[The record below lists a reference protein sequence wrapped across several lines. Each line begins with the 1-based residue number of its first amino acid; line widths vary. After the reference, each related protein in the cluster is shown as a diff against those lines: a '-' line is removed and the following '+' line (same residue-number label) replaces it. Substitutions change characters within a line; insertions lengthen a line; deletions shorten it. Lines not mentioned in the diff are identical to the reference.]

1 MIECVLYPVYYCIGG
16 GLQMNHIN
24 VLSKRENPELHFLD
38 KIYLTEDQS
47 IYVSLNTWTIVFVDD
62 DGQEHPYLKSR
73 KPEWFYMLRELIE
86 QNGRPV
92 SPETI
97 FETSVFGD
105 KIKKYELMIDQKVT
119 DIYKELL
126 KQDFY
131 KVAKNK
137 GLIIKK
143 QSLKGDFVSTYG
155 FGYTLILPKQG
166 DNLYEDY
173 DIDQEPLRPILTNTV
188 VPDVSGI
195 IHRELFVKQIKD
207 EIITGTKAIAISGFG
222 GYGKTSVAQILY
234 RDYADSS
241 DKTFDH
247 VGYVSY
253 KGDLKNSIISSMPYL
268 CVGIPSKEIWQ
279 RLSVRLKNNNR
290 KKLLIIDNVDRD
302 KSLNQDPLSESE
314 SELFLEISGWPN
326 MTVVLT
332 TRLESIP
339 GFLTKRIDTL
349 GNDSNPQPC
358 IDLFNLYNSKFED
371 EIDVIQEIIK
381 YCKYHT
387 YAIELVAKSSKSRK
401 SLKDFFIKFKD
412 EGYDAS
418 SLNIKTKYKKI
429 DNNTTASIQIKKLF
443 NITTRNSAEEEIL
456 NNFAILPDMEQ
467 ISDSEMESWFCHTE
481 NDVVRLVDEGW
492 MQCYR
497 GQYYIHPLVKEAILL
512 GYDEKK
518 LPESVA
524 GNLLF
529 CVEDDMFFFQDEDYN
544 DTSRKIRILDSV
556 MEHILIKKT
565 IRIATLSLKLADMAR
580 KINNRAIALRQ
591 YEKSE
596 SAFRMIERGLN
607 SDEKVMFWKA
617 KYYRGYVLSYTS
629 SKFTESERYLKE
641 ALELSEELI
650 KENPTRKNTEH
661 LATSLDHYGYVLS
674 NSEKDKEAETCI
686 RKGLEIRIQL
696 ERDYPGEYLQ
706 MVAWSADNLGFLL
719 SFNAESRKEGEELL
733 LMALKYRKQL
743 AKGEASSEVAWTCSN
758 LACLYLLGGYNFEEA
773 EQLINMALFEYQDL
787 EQTAPKTHYANMA
800 YICNNYGMLLLRGFG
815 KTKEAILQLK
825 NSLGMYRKLEN
836 DYPDSYFQEAAM
848 VCNNIANILQ
858 TYTDD
863 ISKEVEGYYQEAI
876 TIIDDKYKHSSKLK
890 GDKNLAMMLADIS
903 YNYWVYMLR
912 DTKYEN
918 NRRMYRRRSLSYWQK
933 RDANDSNISYFID
946 NSVRDEIEGRINRK
960 YALVYY
966 VQGGARKKRI
976 WSNEFNI

>member
-62 DGQEHPYLKSR
+62 DGQEHPYPKSR

-97 FETSVFGD
+97 FEASVFGD

-686 RKGLEIRIQL
+686 RKGLQRCT
-696 ERDYPGEYLQ
+696 
-706 MVAWSADNLGFLL
+706 
-719 SFNAESRKEGEELL
+719 
-733 LMALKYRKQL
+733 
-743 AKGEASSEVAWTCSN
+743 KGT
-758 LACLYLLGGYNFEEA
+758 
-773 EQLINMALFEYQDL
+773 
-787 EQTAPKTHYANMA
+787 
-800 YICNNYGMLLLRGFG
+800 
-815 KTKEAILQLK
+815 
-825 NSLGMYRKLEN
+825 
-836 DYPDSYFQEAAM
+836 
-848 VCNNIANILQ
+848 
-858 TYTDD
+858 
-863 ISKEVEGYYQEAI
+863 
-876 TIIDDKYKHSSKLK
+876 
-890 GDKNLAMMLADIS
+890 
-903 YNYWVYMLR
+903 
-912 DTKYEN
+912 
-918 NRRMYRRRSLSYWQK
+918 
-933 RDANDSNISYFID
+933 
-946 NSVRDEIEGRINRK
+946 
-960 YALVYY
+960 
-966 VQGGARKKRI
+966 
-976 WSNEFNI
+976 